1 MDYLVAPLLG
11 MMVKYEEIYC
21 SFKLVRIQSFVI
33 SNDSDVCTGALVI
46 KELAKAVAH
55 VRVKQLLVVLHDEVV
70 V

>member
-1 MDYLVAPLLG
+1 MDYLVAPLVGLV
-11 MMVKYEEIYC
+11 VKYEEIDR

-33 SNDSDVCTGALVI
+33 SNYSDICAGALVI